1 MITPQAIREKTFEK
15 AVFGGYDMASVDS
28 FLEELINDFTTLQK
42 ENAVLKAKMKVLVD
56 KVEEYRGNE
65 DALRMAILSA
75 QKLGNMIEAE
85 AKQKAEKMIADA
97 KTEAAKLTREANLEV
112 EVEQA
117 RLAESR
123 NASAKFIDS
132 MDMLCRRQLDFLK
145 KIGEMDFVQQL
156 RTEPAAAPAAQ
167 PAQTAP
173 DPRDG
178 QEHRGDRGEGHGR
191 AERHREARH
200 RAHRGGRRAP
210 DPRLRH
216 RFRPRGRHRQDH
228 PVLAGRLPQI
238 ISAQNS
244 GAGLYPAPIDV
255 YMETEEKWQKTLT
268 TP

>member
-28 FLEELINDFTTLQK
+28 FLEELVNDFTTMQK

-65 DALRMAILSA
+65 DALRMAVLSA

-97 KTEAAKLTREANLEV
+97 KAEAARLTREANLEV

-156 RTEPAAAPAAQ
+156 RTEPAAVPAQPAAPVQQPAAQ
-167 PAQTAP
+167 PEIHETVKSIEETVAKVMDEPTVTVRPDIAP
-173 DPRDG
+173 TVADDERPTRAFGIVSDPADDIDKTT
-178 QEHRGDRGEGHGR
+178 QFSLD
-191 AERHREARH
+191 
-200 RAHRGGRRAP
+200 
-210 DPRLRH
+210 DLR
-216 RFRPRGRHRQDH
+216 
-228 PVLAGRLPQI
+228 
-238 ISAQNS
+238 
-244 GAGLYPAPIDV
+244 
-255 YMETEEKWQKTLT
+255 K
-268 TP
+268 

>member
-65 DALRMAILSA
+65 DALRTAILSA

-97 KTEAAKLTREANLEV
+97 KAEAAKLTREANLEV

-117 RLAESR
+117 RLVESR

-156 RTEPAAAPAAQ
+156 RSEPAAAPVQPAPAAPAAAQ
-167 PAQTAP
+167 PEIHETVKSIEETVAKAMDEPTVTVRPDIAP
-173 DPRDG
+173 TVADDERPTRAFGIVSDPADDI
-178 QEHRGDRGEGHGR
+178 DRTTQFSL
-191 AERHREARH
+191 
-200 RAHRGGRRAP
+200 
-210 DPRLRH
+210 DD
-216 RFRPRGRHRQDH
+216 FR
-228 PVLAGRLPQI
+228 
-238 ISAQNS
+238 
-244 GAGLYPAPIDV
+244 
-255 YMETEEKWQKTLT
+255 K
-268 TP
+268 

>member
-65 DALRMAILSA
+65 DALRTAILSA

-97 KTEAAKLTREANLEV
+97 RAEAAKLTREANLEV

-117 RLAESR
+117 RLVESR

-156 RTEPAAAPAAQ
+156 RAEPAAAPAQPAPAAPAAAQ
-167 PAQTAP
+167 PEIHETVKSIEETVAKAMDEPTVTVRP
-173 DPRDG
+173 DITPTVADDERPTRAFGIVSDPADDI
-178 QEHRGDRGEGHGR
+178 DR
-191 AERHREARH
+191 
-200 RAHRGGRRAP
+200 
-210 DPRLRH
+210 
-216 RFRPRGRHRQDH
+216 
-228 PVLAGRLPQI
+228 
-238 ISAQNS
+238 
-244 GAGLYPAPIDV
+244 
-255 YMETEEKWQKTLT
+255 T
-268 TP
+268 TQFSLDDFHK

>member
-156 RTEPAAAPAAQ
+156 RTEPAAAPAETAPVRQPAAQ
-167 PAQTAP
+167 PEIHETVKSIEETVAKVMDEPSVTVRPDIAP
-173 DPRDG
+173 TVADDERPTRAFGIVSDPADDIDKTT
-178 QEHRGDRGEGHGR
+178 QFSLD
-191 AERHREARH
+191 
-200 RAHRGGRRAP
+200 
-210 DPRLRH
+210 D
-216 RFRPRGRHRQDH
+216 FR
-228 PVLAGRLPQI
+228 
-238 ISAQNS
+238 
-244 GAGLYPAPIDV
+244 
-255 YMETEEKWQKTLT
+255 K
-268 TP
+268 

>member
-28 FLEELINDFTTLQK
+28 FLEELVNDFTTMQK

-65 DALRMAILSA
+65 DALRMAVLSA

-97 KTEAAKLTREANLEV
+97 KAEAARLTREANLEV

-156 RTEPAAAPAAQ
+156 RTEPAAAPAQ
-167 PAQTAP
+167 P
-173 DPRDG
+173 
-178 QEHRGDRGEGHGR
+178 
-191 AERHREARH
+191 
-200 RAHRGGRRAP
+200 
-210 DPRLRH
+210 
-216 RFRPRGRHRQDH
+216 
-228 PVLAGRLPQI
+228 
-238 ISAQNS
+238 
-244 GAGLYPAPIDV
+244 
-255 YMETEEKWQKTLT
+255 EKPLTFWQLLFS
-268 TP
+268 

>member
-97 KTEAAKLTREANLEV
+97 KTEAAKVTREANLEV

-173 DPRDG
+173 VRQPAAQPEIHETVKSIEETVAKVMDEPSVTVRPDIAPTVADDERPTRAFGIVSDPADDINKTT
-178 QEHRGDRGEGHGR
+178 QFSLD
-191 AERHREARH
+191 
-200 RAHRGGRRAP
+200 
-210 DPRLRH
+210 D
-216 RFRPRGRHRQDH
+216 FR
-228 PVLAGRLPQI
+228 
-238 ISAQNS
+238 
-244 GAGLYPAPIDV
+244 
-255 YMETEEKWQKTLT
+255 K
-268 TP
+268 

>member
-156 RTEPAAAPAAQ
+156 RTEPAAAPAA
-167 PAQTAP
+167 
-173 DPRDG
+173 
-178 QEHRGDRGEGHGR
+178 DR
-191 AERHREARH
+191 
-200 RAHRGGRRAP
+200 RRSCSSSPNAS
-210 DPRLRH
+210 
-216 RFRPRGRHRQDH
+216 RPRRRS
-228 PVLAGRLPQI
+228 PTTCA
-238 ISAQNS
+238 ISAPCS
-244 GAGLYPAPIDV
+244 SIWRPPRRTSPGVSWTFSPA
-255 YMETEEKWQKTLT
+255 
-268 TP
+268 

>member
-28 FLEELINDFTTLQK
+28 FLEELVNDFTTMQK

-65 DALRMAILSA
+65 DALRMAVLSA

-97 KTEAAKLTREANLEV
+97 KAEAARLTREANLEV

-156 RTEPAAAPAAQ
+156 RTEPAAAPAQPVQQPAAQ
-167 PAQTAP
+167 PEIHETVKSIEETVAKVMDEPTVTVRPDIAP
-173 DPRDG
+173 TVADDERPTRAFGIVSDPADDIDKTT
-178 QEHRGDRGEGHGR
+178 QFSLD
-191 AERHREARH
+191 
-200 RAHRGGRRAP
+200 
-210 DPRLRH
+210 DLR
-216 RFRPRGRHRQDH
+216 
-228 PVLAGRLPQI
+228 
-238 ISAQNS
+238 
-244 GAGLYPAPIDV
+244 
-255 YMETEEKWQKTLT
+255 K
-268 TP
+268 

>member
-15 AVFGGYDMASVDS
+15 AVFGGHDMASVDS

-65 DALRMAILSA
+65 DALRMAVLSA

-85 AKQKAEKMIADA
+85 AKQKAEKMLADA
-97 KTEAAKLTREANLEV
+97 KAEAAKLTREANLEV

-156 RTEPAAAPAAQ
+156 RTESAAAPAQPAPAAPVQPAAQ
-167 PAQTAP
+167 PEIHETVKSIEETVAKVMDEPAVTVRP
-173 DPRDG
+173 DITPTVADDERPTRAFGIVSDPADDI
-178 QEHRGDRGEGHGR
+178 DRTTQFSL
-191 AERHREARH
+191 
-200 RAHRGGRRAP
+200 
-210 DPRLRH
+210 DD
-216 RFRPRGRHRQDH
+216 FR
-228 PVLAGRLPQI
+228 
-238 ISAQNS
+238 
-244 GAGLYPAPIDV
+244 
-255 YMETEEKWQKTLT
+255 K
-268 TP
+268 

>member
-65 DALRMAILSA
+65 DALRMAVLSA

-85 AKQKAEKMIADA
+85 AKQKAEKMLADA
-97 KTEAAKLTREANLEV
+97 KAEAAKLTREANLEV

-156 RTEPAAAPAAQ
+156 RTESAAAPAQPAPAAPVQPAAQ
-167 PAQTAP
+167 PEIHETVKSIEETVAKVMDEPAVTVRP
-173 DPRDG
+173 DITPTVADDERPTRAFGIVSDPADDI
-178 QEHRGDRGEGHGR
+178 DRTTQFSL
-191 AERHREARH
+191 
-200 RAHRGGRRAP
+200 
-210 DPRLRH
+210 DD
-216 RFRPRGRHRQDH
+216 FR
-228 PVLAGRLPQI
+228 
-238 ISAQNS
+238 
-244 GAGLYPAPIDV
+244 
-255 YMETEEKWQKTLT
+255 K
-268 TP
+268 